1 MVAKSSAV
9 RVFAINVSLL
19 LSVIPVMS
27 DVDVLAVDTLA
38 NDMSADDMLAV
49 CLQESPWCC
58 PPLVWPPLGRT
69 EGSHL
74 ALSEATS

>member
-38 NDMSADDMLAV
+38 NDMSADDMSAGM
-49 CLQESPWCC
+49 STRI
-58 PPLVWPPLGRT
+58 PLVLPPT
-69 EGSHL
+69 CL
-74 ALSEATS
+74 ATTR